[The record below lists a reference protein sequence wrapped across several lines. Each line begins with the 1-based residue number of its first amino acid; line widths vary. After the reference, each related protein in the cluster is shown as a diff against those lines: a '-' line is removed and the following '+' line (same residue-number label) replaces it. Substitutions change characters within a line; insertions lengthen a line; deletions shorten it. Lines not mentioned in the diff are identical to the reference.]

1 MHAWF
6 LKGRIAADHGD
17 AAGIGNALAALG
29 GSSNPELRADRLEL
43 TGRLELLEDR
53 PERALAVFRDS
64 ADLRR
69 DAEDYLGMARVLAL
83 AGEAAERAGLGTEA
97 ADLYFRAGRSA
108 EVERDPSEITKSW
121 LGTLVLTETA
131 DEAEAVKTLLSE
143 AIGPDWHER
152 SIVGDADDIVE
163 QVSALVDTG
172 VDLVIVNMPTSG
184 RDNVARAGELLVS
197 KLG

>member
-1 MHAWF
+1 MDRLDEALTIIRAMFTEEAPSFDGQHY
-6 LKGRIAADHGD
+6 RIAGARNVPRPVREG
-17 AAGIGNALAALG
+17 GPPIMVG
-29 GSSNPELRADRLEL
+29 GSGERRTLRLVAQH
-43 TGRLELLEDR
+43 
-53 PERALAVFRDS
+53 
-64 ADLRR
+64 ADLCNVFGSPDTLRHKW
-69 DAEDYLGMARVLAL
+69 EVL
-83 AGEAAERAGLGTEA
+83 EQHC
-97 ADLYFRAGRSA
+97 A